1 MTIKEVFQLRKQGK
15 IEEAYE
21 AIKPIYARYRGKYT
35 TMCMFWTARDIFNIR
50 MSEGRV
56 EEAGKIFE
64 ALKRVAVG
72 MDDKD
77 RHVTSFLQY
86 AERRLGQY
94 DNYDVK
100 AWEKAEDMSEVLY
113 DASYI
118 HNEKTK
124 TKHDPKRDLSASQ
137 LKVLEYIEENEGCS
151 APRISE
157 DTGIPCKS
165 VERHVS
171 ALKARGFVVHKGSR
185 KAGGYYVVL
194 RRLRL
199 SPF

>member
-1 MTIKEVFQLRKQGK
+1 
-15 IEEAYE
+15 
-21 AIKPIYARYRGKYT
+21 
-35 TMCMFWTARDIFNIR
+35 
-50 MSEGRV
+50 MSDGRV

-64 ALKRVAVG
+64 ALKWVAVG

-118 HNEKTK
+118 HNEKKK
-124 TKHDPKRDLSASQ
+124 TKHDPKRDL
-137 LKVLEYIEENEGCS
+137 
-151 APRISE
+151 
-157 DTGIPCKS
+157 
-165 VERHVS
+165 
-171 ALKARGFVVHKGSR
+171 
-185 KAGGYYVVL
+185 
-194 RRLRL
+194 
-199 SPF
+199 